1 LNSIFDASAL
11 LNLAHGD
18 VLSCILQ
25 IPSLIAHVGPQVRH
39 ECSSIALRLDTQI
52 DAGQLILLDDDYLP
66 AASFLAL
73 LEHYGLGAGE
83 TECLAF
89 AKLGDHI
96 VCCEDRRARMMIA
109 NELGQKRVIGSLGL
123 LVQAMHCKLL
133 TLETAFAA
141 YEQMRRR
148 GAFLPEI
155 SIDDLTTALDAF
167 QT

>member
-1 LNSIFDASAL
+1 M

-18 VLSCILQ
+18 VLSSILQ
-25 IPSLIAHVGPQVRH
+25 IPSLVAHVGPQVRH
-39 ECSSIALRLDTQI
+39 ECSSIAPRLDTFI
-52 DAGQLILLDDDYLP
+52 DAGQLNLLNDDDLP
-66 AASFLAL
+66 AATFLAL
-73 LEHYGLGAGE
+73 LEHYSLGAGE

-96 VCCEDRRARMMIA
+96 ICCDDRRARIMIG

-123 LVQAMHCKLL
+123 LVQAIHYEVL
-133 TLETAFAA
+133 TIEDAFGA
-141 YEQMRRR
+141 YKQMRRR

-155 SIDDLTTALDAF
+155 SIDELKRALGAL